1 MKKLVHRI
9 FDNEILAYLI
19 FGVATTIVSVAT
31 RLIVFQLTDQEQL
44 ATLIGNIAGILFA
57 FATNDTIVFKQERK
71 GWLKRLIVFSFARMA
86 QGTLEDLR
94 TEFGM
99 ADADLNEIY
108 LALTKE
114 ADR

>member
-44 ATLIGNIAGILFA
+44 ATFLPLLQMIPLSLNKKEKAG
-57 FATNDTIVFKQERK
+57 
-71 GWLKRLIVFSFARMA
+71 
-86 QGTLEDLR
+86 
-94 TEFGM
+94 
-99 ADADLNEIY
+99 
-108 LALTKE
+108 
-114 ADR
+114 